1 MPKHSKRFKQILT
14 QVDTRKIYSLEQ
26 ALDIILKN
34 VSVKFVPSIDI
45 AVKLNLDTT
54 KPEQQLRGTFS
65 LPHPIEKKVRILVID
80 DTFTKEHAAQ
90 CGADFFGGLDKID
103 EIKQGWLDFDVI
115 ITTAK
120 MMPHLAKLGKLLGPK
135 GLMPNPKL
143 GTVTND
149 VVKTVIDFKRGKTK
163 YRTDSFGNIHVPI
176 GKANFSVEQLVN
188 NFNAVIRLLQEKKP
202 SVVKGTYI
210 QNISVSS
217 TMGPGL
223 KIQL

>member
-1 MPKHSKRFKQILT
+1 MPKHSKRFRNILA
-14 QVDTRKIYSLEQ
+14 QVDTKKIYSLQE
-26 ALDIILKN
+26 ALGIILQN
-34 VSVKFVPSIDI
+34 VSVKFVPSIDVAI
-45 AVKLNLDTT
+45 KLNLDTT

-65 LPHPIEKKVRILVID
+65 LPHPIVKPVRILVID

-90 CGADFFGGLDKID
+90 CGVDYFGGLDKID

-120 MMPHLAKLGKLLGPK
+120 MMPHLAKLGKVLGPK

-149 VVKTVIDFKRGKTK
+149 VIKTVIDFKRGKTK

-176 GKANFSVEQLVN
+176 GKADFAVEQLVD
-188 NFNAVIRLLQEKKP
+188 NFNAVLKLLQEKKP
-202 SVVKGTYI
+202 SAVKGVYI
-210 QNISVSS
+210 QNISLSS

-223 KIQL
+223 KVQF

>member
-1 MPKHSKRFKQILT
+1 MPKHSKRFKNILT
-14 QVDTRKIYSLEQ
+14 QVDTKKIYSLEQ
-26 ALDIILKN
+26 ALEVILKS
-34 VSVKFVPSIDI
+34 VSVKFVPSIDV

-90 CGADFFGGLDKID
+90 CGADHFGGLDKID

-149 VVKTVIDFKRGKTK
+149 VAKTVIDFKRGKTK

-176 GKANFSVEQLVN
+176 GKANFSVEQLSN
-188 NFNAVIRLLQEKKP
+188 NFHALIRLLQEKKP
-202 SVVKGTYI
+202 SAVKGVYI
-210 QNISVSS
+210 QNISLSS